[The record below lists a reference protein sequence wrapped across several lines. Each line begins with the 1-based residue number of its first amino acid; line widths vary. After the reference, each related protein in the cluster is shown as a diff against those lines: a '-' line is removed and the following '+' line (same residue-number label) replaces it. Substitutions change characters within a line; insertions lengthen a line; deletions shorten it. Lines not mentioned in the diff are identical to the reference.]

1 MSMLCFQGNLR
12 QKQDTHW
19 QKQWA
24 PLDSKIKIWYPFSC
38 HKFHLRG
45 GKLGLKVMFSFI
57 YQNPIMQDKSPNNN
71 LFNFDKFLD
80 QFIRAFFCNRELYMW
95 ARIKTTLC
103 LDSTLKRAIQIVLQN
118 LLVWWRCRIDRGK
131 RRGGQGFTDSLEGML
146 GHVRHN
152 TTWYNTKQN
161 NTTVWRA
168 RWASTDTTQQNATNT
183 HNTAQHNRAL
193 HVGPR

>member
-152 TTWYNTKQN
+152 TTQHDATQHTQHNSLEGTLGHVRHNTTWYNTKQN

-168 RWASTDTTQQNATNT
+168 LV
-183 HNTAQHNRAL
+183 TA
-193 HVGPR
+193 